1 MTMDYMNFGKLRKAY
16 DSGRYEYHQE
26 VMDCIFSLAGT
37 SSKVLDVGCGTGIA
51 TRQLAQK
58 MADVSGC
65 DIDGKMIETA
75 KSHHDLIQYY
85 VAPTEKMSFE
95 DEIFDAITSFGAF
108 HWFCDDKSVS
118 EIKRVLRKG
127 GFFIVVNKNEAGNF
141 RRDYEEIVEK
151 ITGAKP
157 PQSVK
162 VGYNP
167 ASILKQNGFSAV
179 MENKFLHVEEFSIP
193 RAMEQIQSMSLW
205 NLIPE
210 EEKQSALEMFR
221 NHFEK
226 SAKNNLIHRQLEI
239 VVVSGKK

>member
-1 MTMDYMNFGKLRKAY
+1 M
-16 DSGRYEYHQE
+16 
-26 VMDCIFSLAGT
+26 
-37 SSKVLDVGCGTGIA
+37 
-51 TRQLAQK
+51 
-58 MADVSGC
+58 
-65 DIDGKMIETA
+65 
-75 KSHHDLIQYY
+75 
-85 VAPTEKMSFE
+85 PFE

-118 EIKRVLRKG
+118 EIKRVLKNG
-127 GFFIVVNKNEAGNF
+127 GFFIVINKNEAGNF

-151 ITGAKP
+151 FTGAKP

-167 ASILKQNGFSAV
+167 AFILKQNGFSDV
-179 MENKFLHVEEFSIP
+179 TEKKFLNVEEFSIA

-210 EEKQSALEMFR
+210 DKKQSALEIFR

-226 SAKNNLIHRQLEI
+226 SAKDEVIHRQLEI
-239 VVVSGKK
+239 SVVTGKK